1 MLGGS
6 EKVLPILGTPLLGPA
21 QLFLTIHQSTMQQLL
36 HIQYSTAD
44 EVRTTY
50 QNPVPCSS

>member
-21 QLFLTIHQSTMQQLL
+21 QLFLTIHQATMQQLL